1 MLRLS
6 PKQRPLPA
14 WSHPSPELFLSM
26 KHHFFPLVLS
36 IAVCASAQEHKHPHD
51 DAPSTQSAPSESGP
65 VRLTQMM
72 VQNLGLETVE
82 VELRP
87 MEKTFAALGSVDPE
101 PGKVAAIAS
110 RVPGRVTKLMVHDGQ
125 RVKAGEVLVEVESRV
140 VADPPPRLTFKAPMD
155 GVVLE
160 TNVLLGG
167 TVEPDQNLL
176 TIIDLS
182 EVDVVGQ
189 VFEAQIG
196 AVKVGQSV
204 RIKPIAFPDV
214 TFTGEV
220 KTTAANLNRDTGT
233 LRVFVHTENPEG
245 KLLPGM
251 RAQLAFITDETE
263 AAVVVPREA
272 VLGEAGDLFVYR
284 QIMTAPFAYAR
295 TPVVV
300 GMRDDRF
307 IEIVEGVLP
316 GDRVVTRGNY
326 QLQYVSGGGGGQTI
340 EDDHGHSH
348 GSGGH
353 QH

>member
-1 MLRLS
+1 
-6 PKQRPLPA
+6 
-14 WSHPSPELFLSM
+14 M
-26 KHHFFPLVLS
+26 KHRFFPLILL
-36 IAVCASAQEHKHPHD
+36 IAVCVSAQEHKHPHGD
-51 DAPSTQSAPSESGP
+51 GPDTQAATGAQSGP

-72 VQNLGLETVE
+72 VQNLGLETAE

-87 MEKTFAALGSVDPE
+87 MEKTFPALGSVDPE
-101 PGKVAAIAS
+101 PGKIAAIAS
-110 RVPGRVTKLMVHDGQ
+110 RVAGRVTKLTVHDGQ
-125 RVKAGEVLVEVESRV
+125 RVTAGEVLLEVESRV
-140 VADPPPRLTFKAPMD
+140 VAEPPPRLTFKAPMD

-160 TNVLLGG
+160 TNVILGG
-167 TVEPDQNLL
+167 AVEPDQNLL

-182 EVDVVGQ
+182 EVDVVAQ

-196 AVKVGQSV
+196 AVKLGQSV
-204 RIKPIAFPDV
+204 RIKAIAYPEI
-214 TFTGEV
+214 TFTGKV
-220 KTTAANLNRDTGT
+220 KTTAANLERDTGT

-251 RAQLAFITDETE
+251 RAQLAFITEETD
-263 AAVVVPREA
+263 AAVVVPRAA

-284 QIMTAPFAYAR
+284 QVMTAPFAYER

-307 IEIVEGVLP
+307 IEIIEGVLP

-326 QLQYVSGGGGGQTI
+326 QLQYVSGGGGAQKI

-348 GSGGH
+348 GPDGKH
-353 QH
+353 

>member
-1 MLRLS
+1 
-6 PKQRPLPA
+6 
-14 WSHPSPELFLSM
+14 
-26 KHHFFPLVLS
+26 
-36 IAVCASAQEHKHPHD
+36 
-51 DAPSTQSAPSESGP
+51 
-65 VRLTQMM
+65 MM
-72 VQNLGLETVE
+72 VQNLGLETAE

-87 MEKTFAALGSVDPE
+87 MEKTFPALGSVDPE
-101 PGKVAAIAS
+101 PGKIAAIAS
-110 RVPGRVTKLMVHDGQ
+110 RVAGRVTKLAVHDGQ
-125 RVKAGEVLVEVESRV
+125 RVKAGDVLVEVESRV
-140 VADPPPRLTFKAPMD
+140 VGDPPPRLTFKAPID

-160 TNVLLGG
+160 TNVILGG
-167 TVEPDQNLL
+167 TVEPDKNLL

-182 EVDVVGQ
+182 EVDVVAQ

-204 RIKPIAFPDV
+204 RIKAIAFPDV
-214 TFTGEV
+214 TFTGKV
-220 KTTAANLNRDTGT
+220 KATAANVSRESGT

-251 RAQLAFITDETE
+251 RAQLAFITEEMDP
-263 AAVVVPREA
+263 AVVVPRAA

-284 QIMTAPFAYAR
+284 QVMTAPFAYER

-300 GMRDDRF
+300 GLRDDRF
-307 IEIVEGVLP
+307 TEIIEGVLP

-326 QLQYVSGGGGGQTI
+326 QLQYVGGGGGAQTI

-348 GSGGH
+348 GPGGH